1 MNGDLERKPGASP
14 DGETASSTA
23 GQAAGTDLESRRRFI
38 RNVSTAA
45 AITLFG
51 KTAPAVFAATS
62 PGGSPPRP
70 SHPVKRIIR
79 SRVIKLEDR
88 MLIPERVV
96 QGSLLRT
103 SLKDCVTALT
113 DEPTYEDAF
122 QKLFK
127 PDDVILIKF
136 NRSASN
142 KLATTEAMAIALV
155 NLLFN
160 SGFNPNQ
167 IRLLEA
173 GSGVAK
179 TLRTPAADE
188 RWQGKVVEFG
198 RSGKD
203 SFIAALEECTAIINV
218 PFLKTHHL
226 ATMTSCLKNL
236 SHGLIRHPAR
246 FHGNGCDPS
255 IGEIAARPEI
265 KSKLKLNIVNAL
277 RVPFDKGPEAEESD
291 TDSTGIIIMGQ
302 DPVACDAVGFATLN
316 QIRNGFGLPPLLTNE
331 QLPRQLLTAS
341 DLGVGHYDE
350 GQIALQHLPK

>member
-1 MNGDLERKPGASP
+1 MDGDLERKPGANP
-14 DGETASSTA
+14 CREIASA
-23 GQAAGTDLESRRRFI
+23 AGGQADGANLESRRRFI
-38 RNVSTAA
+38 RSISAA
-45 AITLFG
+45 AAVTLLG
-51 KTAPAVFAATS
+51 KTAPDVNAETPTGESQPA
-62 PGGSPPRP
+62 P
-70 SHPVKRIIR
+70 SHPVKRISR

-160 SGFNPNQ
+160 SGFHPNQ

-173 GSGVAK
+173 GSGVAR
-179 TLRTPAADE
+179 TLRTPPADE
-188 RWQGKVVEFG
+188 RWQEKVVEFG

-255 IGEIAARPEI
+255 IGEIVARPEI
-265 KSKLKLNIVNAL
+265 KNKLKLNIVNAL
-277 RVPFDKGPEAEESD
+277 RVPFDKGPEAEESE
-291 TDSTGIIIMGQ
+291 TDSTGIIIMGH

-316 QIRNGFGLPPLLTNE
+316 QIRTGFNLPPLLANE